1 MKSKT
6 INLALVII
14 SLILVFVGY
23 FVALQDFPSQFSWIS
38 NKFIVLF
45 AAPAFYFFLKEFTW
59 RKLITLICLFIF
71 AVLFEAQAIVT
82 GFPYSEFNYTDKIAG
97 KLFGIVPVSV
107 GFAWTPLL
115 LGVAYLVTS
124 LKLKPLNFVILT
136 ALGLVL
142 VDLVLDPGAT
152 AAQLW
157 IWQTNNGY
165 YGVPT
170 QNFFGWFVS
179 GFIGAAV
186 YYFGLRN
193 QKQNF
198 NPLILLSLL
207 FTLTFWTGVAI
218 FHSLNIVVVLGILF
232 IVYLYYQIYSKL
244 PHNQPK
250 KKKSN

>member
-6 INLALVII
+6 LNLTLVIN

-23 FVALQDFPSQFSWIS
+23 FVALQDFPSELSWIS
-38 NKFIVLF
+38 NIFIVLF
-45 AAPAFYFFLKEFTW
+45 AAPAFYFFLKDFTW
-59 RKLITLICLFIF
+59 RKLITLTGLFLF

-82 GFPYSEFNYTDKIAG
+82 GFPYSEFNYTDRIAG

-115 LGVAYLVTS
+115 LGVAYLVS
-124 LKLKPLNFVILT
+124 LLKLKPLKFVILT
-136 ALGLVL
+136 ALGLVV

-157 IWQTNNGY
+157 IWQTNNGF

-179 GFIGAAV
+179 GVIGAAI

-193 QKQNF
+193 EKQSF
-198 NPLILLSLL
+198 NPLIVLSLL
-207 FTLTFWTGVAI
+207 FTITFWTGVAI
-218 FHSLNIVVVLGILF
+218 FHSLNIVVLLGIALTVF
-232 IVYLYYQIYSKL
+232 LHHQIYSKL
-244 PHNQPK
+244 PYNHPK